1 MSGQFGEI
9 FQGLGG
15 GTLMGII
22 TLSIVFLALSGIAL
36 IIFGVKY
43 LVAIVDASERKP
55 KAPEKAVSV
64 DGGKIPAAA
73 KSAASP
79 GGADE
84 GEILAAISAAV
95 AVMFGGL
102 GRSWRSARQSGR
114 KPLRVLPGRWPE
126 GWKVSRGSGGPGI
139 SLGGR
144 MRPLLGG
151 R

>member
-95 AVMFGGL
+95 AVMFGGAGKIVAIRPAVGPKAASGSAWKMA
-102 GRSWRSARQSGR
+102 GRLESF
-114 KPLRVLPGRWPE
+114 E
-126 GWKVSRGSGGPGI
+126 GFRRTGD
-139 SLGGR
+139 
-144 MRPLLGG
+144 
-151 R
+151 